1 MKQKDMVHTANMMTL
16 PAIFSY
22 SVALYMALIITIIL
36 LTLSIDDL
44 KGFN

>member
-22 SVALYMALIITIIL
+22 SVALYMALIVCPMQFMALDRYKIT
-36 LTLSIDDL
+36 
-44 KGFN
+44 